1 MKIKNYKCRCG
12 QDDFFLS
19 TPENCIGENH
29 VGIYCSSCGK
39 WFKWADKDE
48 KNLAMNCVS
57 KIRNDLIKNGD
68 DLIKRQDAI
77 DACFNGKC
85 ANIYDC
91 ADAIEKLPS
100 QQKTGKWIESEQRD
114 RTICSVCGYWQDLKA
129 KFLFSFCPNCG
140 SLMRGGYTND
150 ISDS

>member
-1 MKIKNYKCRCG
+1 MKIKDYKCRCG
-12 QDDFFLS
+12 HDDFFLS

-29 VGIYCSSCGK
+29 VGIYCSYCGK

-48 KNLAMNCVS
+48 KNLAMNCVT
-57 KIRNDLIKNGD
+57 KTRNDLIKNGD

-91 ADAIEKLPS
+91 KEAIEKIPS
-100 QQKTGKWIESEQRD
+100 AQKTGHWINRSLNILYPEWERY
-114 RTICSVCGYWQDLKA
+114 ICSSCGKCSNNYNY
-129 KFLFSFCPNCG
+129 CPNCG
-140 SLMRGGYTND
+140 ARMERKGE
-150 ISDS
+150 